1 MDVETNP
8 DRSHGYDVDMT
19 FILTSSQ
26 SAKSPKK
33 QSEGRGAF
41 LLIRHSKYSVVKNSL
56 LQTAFSAI
64 LPTGMCLL

>member
-1 MDVETNP
+1 MNVMTSQKRCFRLEHQIGQLENTKCKMDVETNP

-33 QSEGRGAF
+33 T
-41 LLIRHSKYSVVKNSL
+41 V
-56 LQTAFSAI
+56 
-64 LPTGMCLL
+64 